1 MKKSILS
8 LIVAMAFG
16 GFLVACQQ
24 ELIPETST
32 KGHVYEEDEDIIFVD
47 HIEDKFK
54 PSTAH
59 PKGQRA
65 RGLSDGDLAPS
76 DQALTYLGYAYY
88 PHAMGGQESENL
100 KTRIL
105 DVKSILEDPQL
116 RGTIQ
121 SQHVGETYHLIITG
135 EDQNYIMR
143 TRYKQRVHKA
153 DLSVNLLGLLK
164 IGGNYKRDLI
174 NYTVTS
180 EHRSE
185 GYGSLE
191 ILFKKRKSS
200 MQLSYSSLARII
212 ENYLYPSFRVELFTS
227 SIGEVADLVGPY
239 VLTSYSTGGS
249 ILAQYKV
256 QYDDYY
262 HSDSINKFVDAGIK
276 ASFDIGN
283 NSTGNGTGDKDKGGS
298 SLKGDA
304 GIDYTFQY
312 HRTKGNT
319 EAKKKFISWRYM
331 QSTGGDQAAWRVT
344 PIERGEVPI
353 DCSTWL
359 SSLKDEST
367 HAIVGVEDQGLQGIE
382 QFILETN
389 YKRRLIDIYKQVLP
403 QIKQEKEPS
412 LRIAKVYV
420 RDDSKG
426 EPLYDVV
433 TILNT
438 RNDDY
443 IMLTPIRYNAS
454 DDELAKY
461 KDVSAFK
468 ARAKELAR
476 EIKPII
482 ALGKPKASL
491 VEVLRPYLR
500 EQLCVEFPFTLTPS
514 DHVFRYRNPNNQT
527 WYVYDTKKK
536 LAFSFLDINA
546 LTSGTT
552 NLDVLYKMDV
562 WIHKLPIRE
571 ISMLELLKKYTVVG
585 L

>member
-1 MKKSILS
+1 MKKSIFS
-8 LIVAMAFG
+8 LIVAIAFG
-16 GFLVACQQ
+16 GFLLGCQQ
-24 ELIPETST
+24 EPIPDTST
-32 KGHVYEEDEDIIFVD
+32 KEHVYEEDEDIIFVD
-47 HIEDKFK
+47 HIEYKFK
-54 PSTAH
+54 PSTAR

-105 DVKSILEDPQL
+105 DVKRILEDPQL

-121 SQHVGETYHLIITG
+121 SQHVGETSHLIITG
-135 EDQNYIMR
+135 EDQNYIMS
-143 TRYKQRVHKA
+143 TRYKQQVHKA
-153 DLSVNLLGLLK
+153 GLSVNLLGILK
-164 IGGNYKRDLI
+164 IGASYKEDLRSI
-174 NYTVTS
+174 TVDS
-180 EHRSE
+180 EYGSE

-191 ILFKKRKSS
+191 VLFKKRKSS
-200 MQLSYSSLARII
+200 IQLPYSSLARII

-249 ILAQYKV
+249 ILAQYRV
-256 QYDDYY
+256 QYDNYY
-262 HSDSINKFVDAGIK
+262 HSDSINKSIDAGIK
-276 ASFDIGN
+276 ASFTIGN
-283 NSTGNGTGDKDKGGS
+283 SSAGNSTGDKNKSARSLTGDVGG
-298 SLKGDA
+298 
-304 GIDYTFQY
+304 DYTFQY
-312 HRTKGNT
+312 NRNQGDTQYQYKCR
-319 EAKKKFISWRYM
+319 SSRYL
-331 QSTGGDQAAWRVT
+331 QSTGGDQAAWGVT
-344 PIERGEVPI
+344 AIGKGEIPI
-353 DCSTWL
+353 DCSAWL

-367 HAIVGVEDQGLQGIE
+367 HAIIGVEDQGLQGIE

-403 QIKQEKEPS
+403 QIKREKDPS

-461 KDVSAFK
+461 RDVLAFK

-546 LTSGTT
+546 LTPGTT
-552 NLDVLYKMDV
+552 NLDALYKMDA

-571 ISMLELLKKYTVVG
+571 ISILELLKKYTVVG

>member
-1 MKKSILS
+1 MKKSVFS
-8 LIVAMAFG
+8 LIVALAFG

-24 ELIPETST
+24 ELIPETSI
-32 KGHVYEEDEDIIFVD
+32 KEHVYEEDQDIIFVD
-47 HIEDKFK
+47 HIEDKFR
-54 PSTAH
+54 PSTTHAN
-59 PKGQRA
+59 GQGA

-105 DVKSILEDPQL
+105 DVKRILEDPQL

-121 SQHVGETYHLIITG
+121 SQHVGETSHLIITG

-143 TRYKQRVHKA
+143 TRYKQRVHQA
-153 DLSVNLLGLLK
+153 GLSVNLLGILK
-164 IGGNYKRDLI
+164 IGASYKDDLRSI
-174 NYTVTS
+174 TVDS
-180 EHRSE
+180 EYSSE

-200 MQLSYSSLARII
+200 IQLPYSSLARII

-249 ILAQYKV
+249 ILAQYRV
-256 QYDDYY
+256 QYKNYH
-262 HSDSINKFVDAGIK
+262 HSDSINKLIDAGIK
-276 ASFDIGN
+276 ASFNIGN
-283 NSTGNGTGDKDKGGS
+283 SSAGNATGGGS
-298 SLKGDA
+298 SPKGDA
-304 GIDYTFQY
+304 GGDYTFQY
-312 HRTKGNT
+312 NRNQGDTQDQYKC
-319 EAKKKFISWRYM
+319 ISSRYL
-331 QSTGGDQAAWRVT
+331 QSTGGDQAAWGVT
-344 PIERGEVPI
+344 AIGKGEIPI
-353 DCSTWL
+353 DCSAWL

-367 HAIVGVEDQGLQGIE
+367 HVIIGVEDQGLQGIE

-403 QIKQEKEPS
+403 QIKQEKDPS

-426 EPLYDVV
+426 DPLYDVV

-461 KDVSAFK
+461 RDVSAFK

-500 EQLCVEFPFTLTPS
+500 EQLCMEFPFTLTPS

-527 WYVYDTKKK
+527 WYVYDTKKM

-546 LTSGTT
+546 LTPGTT
-552 NLDVLYKMDV
+552 NLDTTYKMDA

-571 ISMLELLKKYTVVG
+571 ISILELLKKYTVVG

>member
-1 MKKSILS
+1 MKKSVFS

-16 GFLVACQQ
+16 VFLVACQQ
-24 ELIPETST
+24 ELIPETSI
-32 KGHVYEEDEDIIFVD
+32 KEHVYGEDEDIIFVD

-105 DVKSILEDPQL
+105 DVKRILEDPQL

-121 SQHVGETYHLIITG
+121 SQHVGETSHLIITG

-143 TRYKQRVHKA
+143 TRYKQRVHQA
-153 DLSVNLLGLLK
+153 GLSVNLLGILK
-164 IGGNYKRDLI
+164 IGASYKEDLRSI
-174 NYTVTS
+174 TVDS
-180 EHRSE
+180 KYGSE

-191 ILFKKRKSS
+191 VLFKKRKSS
-200 MQLSYSSLARII
+200 IQLPYSSLARII

-249 ILAQYKV
+249 ILAQYRV
-256 QYDDYY
+256 QYDDFH

-283 NSTGNGTGDKDKGGS
+283 SSAGNGTGGS
-298 SLKGDA
+298 SPKGDA
-304 GIDYTFQY
+304 GGDYTFQY
-312 HRTKGNT
+312 NRNQGDTQYQYKYR
-319 EAKKKFISWRYM
+319 SSRYL
-331 QSTGGDQAAWRVT
+331 QSTGGDQAAWGVT
-344 PIERGEVPI
+344 AIGKGEIPI
-353 DCSTWL
+353 DCSAWL

-367 HAIVGVEDQGLQGIE
+367 HVIIGVEDQGLQGIE

-403 QIKQEKEPS
+403 HIKQEKDPS

-461 KDVSAFK
+461 RDVSAFK
-468 ARAKELAR
+468 A
-476 EIKPII
+476 
-482 ALGKPKASL
+482 
-491 VEVLRPYLR
+491 
-500 EQLCVEFPFTLTPS
+500 
-514 DHVFRYRNPNNQT
+514 
-527 WYVYDTKKK
+527 
-536 LAFSFLDINA
+536 
-546 LTSGTT
+546 
-552 NLDVLYKMDV
+552 
-562 WIHKLPIRE
+562 
-571 ISMLELLKKYTVVG
+571 
-585 L
+585 